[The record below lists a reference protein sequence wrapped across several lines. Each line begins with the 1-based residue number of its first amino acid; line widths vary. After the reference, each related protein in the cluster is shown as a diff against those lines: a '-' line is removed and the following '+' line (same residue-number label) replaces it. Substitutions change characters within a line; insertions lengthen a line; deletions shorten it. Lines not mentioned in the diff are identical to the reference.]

1 MFILNT
7 LVPIIRAAKSP
18 IMLKGKSISLN
29 WKLQL
34 LFNAIAVV
42 SVLVIS
48 VGSFSTTTQMVEK
61 IGDDKIKEHLSDLG
75 TQALVLG
82 VIVNAG
88 VGVFAYFM
96 SRTITKPI
104 VRATEIATKI
114 SQGDLSV
121 IVQESKSNDEIGK
134 LLIAEKQMV
143 SNLKSIISEVN
154 SSAQSVFAN
163 AQQIAASGT
172 EMNSSIQQ
180 ISATVDQVARGSESQ
195 AQGLNK
201 SKQIVDE
208 LSKTID
214 ELSRDAIESVEET
227 NRVGNLSEK
236 GSESAKE
243 AGERMNNIIQVTN
256 NSAEKVRS
264 LAQKTNEITAVLDV
278 IRQISDQTNLLALNA
293 AIEAA
298 RAGEAGRGFA
308 VVADEVRRLAE
319 SSSKSSEEIDSKL
332 KQIQEDAQIVVE
344 DIEVSSNEVNQG
356 KLVIESSLKTLDE
369 IASHVKSVSE
379 KVRHLS
385 DATQKQVI
393 KVKEVSTHA
402 IEISAV
408 AEQNASATEETSAA
422 VEQQT
427 AHTHEIASAAN
438 QMSTLAEQ
446 LQGLISKFKIDSEKE
461 SIPLV
466 QN

>member
-1 MFILNT
+1 
-7 LVPIIRAAKSP
+7 VPITRTSKNKTS
-18 IMLKGKSISLN
+18 MWNRISLN

-48 VGSFSTTTQMVEK
+48 LGNLNIADQLVESSNDENLK
-61 IGDDKIKEHLSDLG
+61 SHLSEMSN
-75 TQALVLG
+75 QALILG
-82 VIVNAG
+82 ITVNAG
-88 VGVFAYFM
+88 VGAFAYFM
-96 SRTITKPI
+96 SRKITKPI
-104 VRATEIATKI
+104 VKATEIATKI

-121 IVQESKSNDEIGK
+121 TVQESKSGDEVGK
-134 LLIAEKQMV
+134 LLAAEKQMV
-143 SNLKSIISEVN
+143 SNLKNIISEVN
-154 SSAQSVFAN
+154 NSSQSVFAS

-180 ISATVDQVARGSESQ
+180 IAATVDQVAKGSESQ
-195 AQGLNK
+195 AQGLNR

-208 LSKTID
+208 LSKSIN
-214 ELSRDAIESVEET
+214 ELSRDAQESVEEA
-227 NRVGNLSEK
+227 NRVGTLSEK
-236 GSESAKE
+236 GSEAAKE
-243 AGERMNNIIQVTN
+243 AGERMNNIIRVTN
-256 NSAEKVRS
+256 SSAEKVRQ
-264 LAQKTNEITAVLDV
+264 LAQKTSEITAVLDV
-278 IRQISDQTNLLALNA
+278 IREIADQTNLLALNA

-298 RAGEAGRGFA
+298 RAGESGRGFA

-332 KQIQEDAQIVVE
+332 KQIHEDAQMVVE

-356 KLVIESSLKTLDE
+356 KMVIESSLKSLDE
-369 IASHVKSVSE
+369 IASHVKNVSD
-379 KVRHLS
+379 KIRHLS
-385 DATQKQVI
+385 GIAQQEVV

-427 AHTHEIASAAN
+427 AHTQEIASAAN
-438 QMSTLAEQ
+438 QMTTLAEQ
-446 LQGLISKFKIDSEKE
+446 LQSVISKFKLSSDEEKVA
-461 SIPLV
+461 PLI
-466 QN
+466 QS